1 MLFLQERAS
10 LLRRVEAILAAP
22 PAKAWITRPVPH
34 GPVIAQFV
42 LPNEICKPTN
52 ATRGAAAWSQAKVK
66 KRVWEAMLLQVG
78 RMRAFPLPGRP
89 QIIAIRFS
97 SSKSDPYADWG
108 KVPVDMTRM
117 WRDER
122 VKHPVTGKT
131 VVRKIRGLGFI
142 AEDSG
147 EHVELSQ
154 HWEPARQGQGFTYL
168 EIRSGR

>member
-10 LLRRVEAILAAP
+10 LLRRVGVILSAP
-22 PAKAWITRPVPH
+22 PAKSWIKRPEPH
-34 GPVIAQFV
+34 GPIIAQFV

-52 ATRGAAAWSQAKVK
+52 TTRGAADWSQGAVK
-66 KRVWEAMLLQVG
+66 KRVLDAMLLQVG

-97 SSKSDPYADWG
+97 SSKPDPYADWG

-117 WRDER
+117 WRDKR
-122 VKHPVTGKT
+122 VKHPLTGKT

-147 EHVELSQ
+147 EHIELSQ
-154 HWEPARQGQGFTYL
+154 HWEPARQGQGFTYI
-168 EIRSGR
+168 EIRTGQ